1 MNQNFSSG
9 VFVPFFNQDLF
20 VIAELSGNH
29 NQDFDLAMQM
39 VEAAAQAGAH
49 AIKLQTYTAQTMTLD
64 LRQGEFVIQEQD
76 SLWAGESLFD
86 LYGKASTPW
95 EWHKAL
101 FDRANE
107 LGMLAFSSPFDST
120 AVDFLESLN
129 VPCYKI
135 ASFENTDIPLLKKVA
150 ATGKPVILSTGMA
163 SLAEIDEAVTCL
175 RAHGAGE
182 IALLK
187 CTSTYPAAPTDTNLL
202 TIPHMQQAFACQ
214 VGLSDH
220 TQGIGA
226 ALASVALGARIIEK
240 HFVLDRSQGG
250 VDAEF
255 SLEPNELAMLVAESQ
270 RALDALGQVTYGGTA
285 KEEAAKRYRRSIY
298 VAKPIKQGETL
309 NEENVRIVRPGLGL
323 APKHWQQVLGRVA
336 AQDLVPGT
344 PLDWPLL
351 V

>member
-1 MNQNFSSG
+1 M
-9 VFVPFFNQDLF
+9 F

>member
-1 MNQNFSSG
+1 MS
-9 VFVPFFNQDLF
+9 FFNRDLLI
-20 VIAELSGNH
+20 IAELSGNH
-29 NQDFDLAMQM
+29 NQNFELAMAM
-39 VEAAAQAGAH
+39 VEAAAKAGAH
-49 AIKLQTYTAQTMTLD
+49 AIKLQTYTAETMTLD
-64 LRQGEFVIQEQD
+64 LRQGEFVIQEKD
-76 SLWAGESLFD
+76 SLWSGQSLYD

-95 EWHKAL
+95 QWHKAL
-101 FDRANE
+101 FDRARE
-107 LGMLAFSSPFDST
+107 LGMLAFSSPFDSS
-120 AVDFLESLN
+120 AVHFLESLD

-163 SLAEIDEAVTCL
+163 SLAEIDEAVRCL
-175 RAHGAGE
+175 REHGAGE

-187 CTSTYPAAPTDTNLL
+187 CTSTYPATPTDTNLL
-202 TIPHMQQAFACQ
+202 TIPHMQQAFACP

-226 ALASVALGARIIEK
+226 AIASVALGARIIEK

-255 SLEPNELAMLVAESQ
+255 SLEPNELAMLVTESQ
-270 RALDALGQVTYGGTA
+270 RALAALGQITYGGTE

-298 VAKPIKQGETL
+298 VAKPIKQGESL
-309 NEENVRIVRPGLGL
+309 NQDNLRIVRPGLGL
-323 APKHWQQVLGRVA
+323 APKHWELVLGRIA
-336 AQDLVPGT
+336 AQDLEPGT
-344 PLDWPLL
+344 PLNWSLL

>member
-1 MNQNFSSG
+1 M
-9 VFVPFFNQDLF
+9 PFFNQDLF